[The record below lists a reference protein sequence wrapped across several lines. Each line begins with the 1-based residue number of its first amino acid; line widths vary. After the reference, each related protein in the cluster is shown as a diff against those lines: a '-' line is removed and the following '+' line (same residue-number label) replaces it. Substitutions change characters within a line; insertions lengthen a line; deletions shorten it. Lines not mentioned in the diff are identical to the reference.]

1 MKKADRDYYSIL
13 GAEDSDSR
21 AEIERRYK
29 RLAHRHHPD
38 RGGDEE
44 EMKALNEAW
53 RVLGDPASRATY
65 DARRARA
72 APYKGHTVVISPGAK
87 ADPVSGRIAGAII
100 CVVLGLVLL
109 LLVRAHY
116 VMFLWPLA
124 LLAAAVRRLPPP
136 GNAELSTRSEVP
148 PGSGLGSSGALDVAM
163 VAALLSARGEACG
176 RMELAHRAWQVE
188 SVDVGIPGGKQDQY
202 AAALGG
208 FNRLRFGADEVAR
221 EPLVLDDG
229 VRDALARATLL
240 CYTGKSRLSGNTIA
254 RVIAAY
260 ERRES
265 AVTGALFGIRETAER
280 MAEALPSGDL
290 ARIGALLEANW
301 KHQQSLDAAMRTA
314 EMAELER
321 AVRSAGGLGGK
332 AAGAGAGG
340 CMFFIVED
348 FTRAAAAARSV
359 GSEVLPVTWD
369 FEGVTAC

>member
-1 MKKADRDYYSIL
+1 MA
-13 GAEDSDSR
+13 
-21 AEIERRYK
+21 
-29 RLAHRHHPD
+29 
-38 RGGDEE
+38 GDELMPAE
-44 EMKALNEAW
+44 FRAAAPVRLDLAGGWTDVPPFSAEQGGVVVNAAIGL
-53 RVLGDPASRATY
+53 RVHAIVRTGGGSGIAVASRDIGERST
-65 DARRARA
+65 A
-72 APYKGHTVVISPGAK
+72 ASAAELP
-87 ADPVSGRIAGAII
+87 IAG
-100 CVVLGLVLL
+100 
-109 LLVRAHY
+109 
-116 VMFLWPLA
+116 PLA
-124 LLAAAVRRLPPP
+124 LLAAAVRRFPPP
-136 GNAELSTRSEVP
+136 GSAELSTRSEVP

-221 EPLVLDDG
+221 EPLALDDG

-348 FTRAAAAARSV
+348 FPRAAAAARSV